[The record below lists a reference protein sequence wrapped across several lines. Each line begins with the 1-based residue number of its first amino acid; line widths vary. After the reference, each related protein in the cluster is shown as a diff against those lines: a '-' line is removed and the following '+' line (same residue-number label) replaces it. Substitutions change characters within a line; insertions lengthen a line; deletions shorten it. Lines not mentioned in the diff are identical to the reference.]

1 MKEEEEETV
10 SRERLLRRGR
20 RTAPSTAAA
29 EQNVEW
35 NFASSAFGKEPKEYG
50 RKFLR
55 NERGGNVA
63 MEVLVGE

>member
-20 RTAPSTAAA
+20 RTAPSAAA

-35 NFASSAFGKEPKEYG
+35 NFKCVKRLGKSRRRVP
-50 RKFLR
+50 
-55 NERGGNVA
+55 GGNFFETSEA
-63 MEVLVGE
+63 ET